1 MQSRS
6 RLQNGGLAIVMI
18 LTIGLVTTPCL
29 AQEQQSESADESD
42 AAETDSPSTSSTR
55 SETADTDVENPEAE
69 PATRFTPT
77 EKIGAADTVSLPVDI

>member
-6 RLQNGGLAIVMI
+6 RLKNGGLAIVLT
-18 LTIGLVTTPCL
+18 LTIGVVTTPCL
-29 AQEQQSESADESD
+29 AQEQQSEPAAESG

-55 SETADTDVENPEAE
+55 SETVETDAENPEAE